1 MNPSSL
7 EEMKVH
13 PPDHR
18 WAVVLTAAGNDGP
31 EEGPASVEAVRAK
44 EPGGAVASG
53 LSETPEARA
62 GLDEIFERT
71 LCRTAQLL
79 PSSRTLVVL
88 TKSQQPN
95 CRDALAQIPPGNA
108 IIQPRDKGSLPG
120 ILWSLLRLRNLDRR
134 AVVAFFPSEQQYS
147 PEEVFGVRI
156 AEAFEV
162 AELNP
167 QFVVLLGAPAD
178 RPAADYGW
186 ILPKQSVLGNGGLLR
201 PIAQFFEKPSTD
213 EARDL
218 LNRGCLWSTFV
229 MVGSASSFLEII
241 EAAVPDLY
249 RTFASILGKR
259 QKANEAELVARFY
272 GSPESWDFSAQVL
285 SMNVS
290 RLAVLGLGEVGWSG
304 ETARKP
310 AFQERSG
317 AAAAATPIAK

>member
-1 MNPSSL
+1 MNPSPSQ
-7 EEMKVH
+7 EMKMRE
-13 PPDHR
+13 PPLDHR
-18 WAVVLTAAGNDGP
+18 WAVVLIPAGAENHSFLEVARGKD
-31 EEGPASVEAVRAK
+31 
-44 EPGGAVASG
+44 PGAAVASER
-53 LSETPEARA
+53 LEASASREEA
-62 GLDEIFERT
+62 FERT
-71 LCRTAQLL
+71 LRRTAQLL

-88 TKSQQPN
+88 TESQQRI
-95 CRDALAQIPPGNA
+95 CRDALAQIPPDNA

-167 QFVVLLGAPAD
+167 QFIVLLGAPAD
-178 RPAADYGW
+178 RLAADYGW
-186 ILPKQSVLGNGGLLR
+186 ILPKQSVLGNGGSLR

-272 GSPESWDFSAQVL
+272 GIAESWDFSTQVL

-290 RLAVLGLGEVGWSG
+290 RLAVLGLGEVGWSD
-304 ETARKP
+304 ETPRKP
-310 AFQERSG
+310 TLKERFDS
-317 AAAAATPIAK
+317 AAAAPIAK